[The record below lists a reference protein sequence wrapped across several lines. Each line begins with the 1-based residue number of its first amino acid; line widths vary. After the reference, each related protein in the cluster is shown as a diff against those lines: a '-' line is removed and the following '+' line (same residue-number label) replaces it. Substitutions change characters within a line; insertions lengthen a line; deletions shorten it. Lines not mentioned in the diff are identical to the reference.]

1 MEVEK
6 EAATGDEA
14 KEEDVPSLPSLG
26 LLGAAWLIQL
36 PPPPNTT
43 ALEEKLISWDFRNEC
58 NRAEVLLPPP
68 WWVTSVGCLLL
79 TSQ

>member
-36 PPPPNTT
+36 PPPPRS
-43 ALEEKLISWDFRNEC
+43 L
-58 NRAEVLLPPP
+58 VPPP
-68 WWVTSVGCLLL
+68 PQYHCTGREADFMGL
-79 TSQ
+79 